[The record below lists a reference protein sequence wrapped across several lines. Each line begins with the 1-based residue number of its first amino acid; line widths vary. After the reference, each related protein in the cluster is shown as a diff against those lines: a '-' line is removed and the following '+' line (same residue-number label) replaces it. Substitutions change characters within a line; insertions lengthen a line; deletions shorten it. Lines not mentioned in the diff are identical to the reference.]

1 MRTVDK
7 TEIER
12 WIKENQC
19 YTDGSLAVKPQEIE
33 RTRRRKPWYQRQ
45 PKGWFKPIFTAM
57 LVMRERWEAFAFI
70 GLLAA
75 VFGLCWAMTCEWLG

>member
-12 WIKENQC
+12 LIKENQC

-45 PKGWFKPIFTAM
+45 PKGWFKPIFAAM
-57 LVMRERWEAFAFI
+57 LFMRERWEAFVFI
-70 GLLAA
+70 GLLAM
-75 VFGLCWAMTCEWLG
+75 VFWLSWSMTCEWLG

>member
-57 LVMRERWEAFAFI
+57 LFMRERWEAFAFI
-70 GLLAA
+70 GLLAI
-75 VFGLCWAMTCEWLG
+75 VFWLSWAMTCEWLG